1 MRNWLY
7 VALLVSSSIA
17 ASGQD
22 AVPKVAVGGAAPDFT
37 MTGIDG
43 KSVQLSEVLAEG
55 KHVVLLF
62 DRAHW

>member
-1 MRNWLY
+1 MRSWLP
-7 VALLVSSSIA
+7 VVLLVSSSIVGL
-17 ASGQD
+17 GQD
-22 AVPKVAVGGAAPDFT
+22 TVPEVSVGSAAPDFT

-43 KSVQLSEVLAEG
+43 QSVKLSEVLAEG